1 MSTRGVAL
9 CLAAGCSGPTQE
21 GRSGLGAMSDRRT
34 AEPDSSEMATWIPT
48 GDHNPIYVVLENV
61 RSLFNVGAIF
71 RTADGVGAA
80 GIYLTGFTGFPPR
93 KEIHRVALGAEE
105 TVAWAYVRNP
115 VSAIECLKEQGVQVI
130 AIEQT
135 DGSVDFGKFSYR
147 FPVAAVL
154 GHEVEGVRPETVA
167 ACDGVVHI
175 PMCGH
180 KTSLNV
186 SVAGGVILYDLLRR
200 AEQRGRKSA
209 KV

>member
-9 CLAAGCSGPTQE
+9 CFAAGCSGPTRE
-21 GRSGLGAMSDRRT
+21 GWSGLGAMPARRVG
-34 AEPDSSEMATWIPT
+34 ESGPSEMVTRIPT
-48 GDHNPIYVVLENV
+48 GGHNQIYVVLENV
-61 RSLFNVGAIF
+61 RSLFNVGAVF

-80 GIYLTGFTGFPPR
+80 GIYLTGFTGCPPR

-105 TVAWAYVRNP
+105 TVDWAYVRNP
-115 VSAIECLKEQGVQVI
+115 VSAIECLQEQGVQVI
-130 AIEQT
+130 ALEQT
-135 DGSVDFGKFSYR
+135 DGSVDFREFSYR
-147 FPVAAVL
+147 FPVAVVL

-167 ACDGVVHI
+167 ACDGAVHI

-200 AEQRGRKSA
+200 VERRGPKSA